1 MTEEDKRSAG
11 NPTAREEDEDQ
22 ALNLPDEEEDQPSME
37 EIEHL
42 MKQTGKIRMGYA
54 TFRAKRHIKKSL
66 KEVILGITKPA
77 IRRLARRG
85 GVKRMSSLVYDEARI
100 AIDSFLKDIIT

>member
-42 MKQTGKIRMGYA
+42 MKQTGKIN
-54 TFRAKRHIKKSL
+54 
-66 KEVILGITKPA
+66 GIN
-77 IRRLARRG
+77 G
-85 GVKRMSSLVYDEARI
+85 GHSHMSHNI
-100 AIDSFLKDIIT
+100 Q